1 MTGQKMFDDIFDC
14 SKKKI
19 TISDIIYVVM
29 CHECGKSLSSLSQEG
44 FDKLSGKPFTVRLG
58 DNCKSRRKEENKS

>member
-1 MTGQKMFDDIFDC
+1 MFDDILDY

-29 CHECGKSLSSLSQEG
+29 CHDCDKSLSSLSQED
-44 FDKLSGKPFTVRLG
+44 FDELSGKPFAVRLG
-58 DNCKSRRKEENKS
+58 DNCKSRRKEVN